1 MGKFDFHFNTE
12 LSRKLERLSN
22 FDEIAGRMLNESVP
36 ILEKHVVAEASKHR
50 RTGALV
56 NSIKKT
62 SAYKNKYGW
71 FVTVRPTGKDKKGV
85 RNMEKMAY
93 AEFGTS
99 KQPPEQILTKAI
111 NDARDE
117 VTDKMQQIFNEEI
130 EK

>member
-1 MGKFDFHFNTE
+1 MGKFDFHFDAQLT
-12 LSRKLERLSN
+12 RKLERLSN
-22 FDEIAGRMLNESVP
+22 FDEIAERMLNESVP
-36 ILEKHVVAEASKHR
+36 ILERHVVAETSKHR
-50 RTGALV
+50 RTGGLV

-99 KQPPEQILTKAI
+99 KQPPKPILTKAI
-111 NDARDE
+111 NDATDA
-117 VTDKMQQIFNEEI
+117 VTEKMQQIFNEVI
-130 EK
+130 EE